1 MKKGAIF
8 DMDGTLVDT
17 EKYYYRAWI
26 ETADDFGV
34 ERNPDISRLCSG
46 GSPTQ
51 NRWLIHKLYPTIDE
65 NAYFDHTIARVQRWT
80 EEELLLMPGVKETL
94 DRFRAE
100 GIKMAVASSSVLS
113 TIEKNLE
120 RVGII
125 DYFDALVSSQ
135 FVAHSKPLPDIFI
148 YAAGRINVPPKDCW
162 VFEDSFNGVKAG
174 NASGCSTMM
183 IVDQV
188 EPTDEIR
195 ALAAGVYD
203 SFNDFLRA
211 ECR

>member
-51 NRWLIHKLYPTIDE
+51 NRWLIHKLYPTVDE

-80 EEELLLMPGVKETL
+80 EEELLLLPGVKETL

-174 NASGCSTMM
+174 NAAGCSTMM